1 MKRMSLMEQAIKMPN
16 ALDSASH
23 GKKSKFK
30 AKSNKFEAKSLSQM
44 YNKFGKKGK
53 MKSLAQ
59 MASGYSLKA
68 RSKKK
73 FKSVWM

>member
-1 MKRMSLMEQAIKMPN
+1 MKRMSLMEQAIRMPN

-23 GKKSKFK
+23 GKKG
-30 AKSNKFEAKSLSQM
+30 KFEAKSLSQM
-44 YNKFGKKGK
+44 YTKFGKKGK

-59 MASGYSLKA
+59 MAKGYSLKA